1 MGENGRV
8 ITGGHCVDFLLIP
21 IMPTTIVRPRRVSAI
36 STHRQD
42 LKTELDELEGKLA
55 ALQQK
60 IQTIKGAEFPRL
72 ILLELHDQK
81 NGRIDAQRLA
91 DFMAV
96 PLKRLAEGVELNY
109 KAVHRDPSGE
119 SFQEALRPVKRSL
132 EYLHELFQK
141 PATIRVWLNTP
152 HPMLDGKTSLET
164 IMAGKAFAIERLLG
178 NAWDGVV
185 S

>member
-1 MGENGRV
+1 
-8 ITGGHCVDFLLIP
+8 
-21 IMPTTIVRPRRVSAI
+21 MPTTIDRPKKNSTI
-36 STHRQD
+36 STRREE
-42 LKTELDELEGKLA
+42 LKTELEDLEGKLA

-60 IQTIKGAEFPRL
+60 IHTIKGTEFPRL
-72 ILLELHDQK
+72 ILPELHAT
-81 NGRIDAQRLA
+81 NGRIDAQKVA
-91 DFMAV
+91 DFLCV
-96 PLKRLAEGVELNY
+96 PLKRLAEGLELNY

-164 IMAGKAFAIERLLG
+164 IMDGKAFALERLLG

>member
-1 MGENGRV
+1 
-8 ITGGHCVDFLLIP
+8 
-21 IMPTTIVRPRRVSAI
+21 MPTTIERPRRVSAI
-36 STHRQD
+36 STHRED
-42 LKTELDELEGKLA
+42 LKTELEELEGKLA

-60 IQTIKGAEFPRL
+60 IQTIKGTEFPKL
-72 ILLELHDQK
+72 ILPELHDQK
-81 NGRIDAQRLA
+81 NGRIDAQKLA

-152 HPMLDGKTSLET
+152 HPMLDGQTALET
-164 IMAGKAFAIERLLG
+164 ILEGKAFALERLLG

>member
-1 MGENGRV
+1 M
-8 ITGGHCVDFLLIP
+8 
-21 IMPTTIVRPRRVSAI
+21 
-36 STHRQD
+36 
-42 LKTELDELEGKLA
+42 KTELAELEGKLA

-60 IQTIKGAEFPRL
+60 IQTIKGTEFPKL
-72 ILLELHDQK
+72 ILPELHDQK
-81 NGRIDAQRLA
+81 NGRIDAQKLA
-91 DFMAV
+91 NFMAI

-152 HPMLDGKTSLET
+152 HPMLDGKTALATVLE
-164 IMAGKAFAIERLLG
+164 GKAFAIERLLG